1 MTCCVTMSASHADM
15 DQNPDFMYDR
25 SLESEVRTC
34 ELGPW
39 LKIEVS
45 VSESFCAFFSQFE
58 AKNDPKRGFGA
69 RASKNNTQ
77 MAERGR
83 VFSASYKKE
92 EMQPKAWLLLRLRPA
107 DFLFSRLPGSRAAE
121 LLSGMANI

>member
-1 MTCCVTMSASHADM
+1 MLTWIRILTSCMTVYRRAKFEKPIGSAVE
-15 DQNPDFMYDR
+15 NRGLRLREFLR
-25 SLESEVRTC
+25 
-34 ELGPW
+34 
-39 LKIEVS
+39 I
-45 VSESFCAFFSQFE
+45 FSQFE

-92 EMQPKAWLLLRLRPA
+92 EMQPKDWLLLRLRPA

-121 LLSGMANI
+121 LLSGMANIQEKTVGQQA